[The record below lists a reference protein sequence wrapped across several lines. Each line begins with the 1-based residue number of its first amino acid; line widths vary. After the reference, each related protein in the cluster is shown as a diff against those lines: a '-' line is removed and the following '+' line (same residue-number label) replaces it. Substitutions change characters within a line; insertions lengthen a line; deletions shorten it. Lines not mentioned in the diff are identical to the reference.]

1 MKEKLIVAICY
12 DFDKTLSPKDMQEY
26 GFIDKL
32 GIPPEQFWQEVRNCC
47 LKYEA
52 DNAAG
57 YMFYMVEKYRQMNM
71 TFTKQD
77 LNKLGKNIELYEGVN
92 TWFERI
98 NNFAKEHDVILEHYI
113 ISSGNQEII
122 EASPIAK
129 EFKQIYAS
137 SFIFDAHGYPV
148 WAGKAIN
155 YTNKTQYL
163 FRINKGILDVTDNS
177 VNNSMKAEERRIPFE
192 NMIYIGDSLTDVP
205 CMRLIEKSG
214 GNSIG
219 VYDKQ
224 VSNKNAMLELLNNNR
239 IKYFVEANY
248 SKNSQMEKLVKELI
262 LNCKSRFNLKNMS
275 NAQKQKLLSK

>member
-47 LKYEA
+47 LKYKA

-57 YMFYMVEKYRQMNM
+57 YMFYMVEKYRQMNL
-71 TFTKQD
+71 TFTKKD
-77 LNKLGKNIELYEGVN
+77 LNELGKNIELYSGVS
-92 TWFERI
+92 TWFDRI
-98 NNFAKEHDVILEHYI
+98 NTFAKENDVILEHYI

-122 EASPIAK
+122 EASPIAN

-137 SFIFDAHGYPV
+137 SFIFDDYGYPV

-177 VNNSMKAEERRIPFE
+177 VNNSMKQEERRIPFE
-192 NMIYIGDSLTDVP
+192 NIIYIGDSLTDVP
-205 CMRLIEKSG
+205 CMRLTEKSG
-214 GNSIG
+214 GNAIG
-219 VYDKQ
+219 VYDKE

-239 IKYFVEANY
+239 IKYFVEADY
-248 SKNSQMEKLVKELI
+248 TKNSQMEKLVKELI

-275 NAQKQKLLSK
+275 KAQKQKLLSR